1 MIYLINIL
9 FIFLIGTN
17 SNNNSV
23 INGYLNE
30 KLSDYNKFSY
40 KIVSPKNIDLGK
52 VSLDTSRELKMKR
65 EYAYVPVQLTYKGKT
80 KNTVLTVKLKLY
92 KNVLVATRK
101 IRKREFLTK
110 NDFKV
115 MEKEISNLRDKP
127 LRAVTDLNI
136 LRARINIAPE
146 SVLQQNM
153 VEQIPDINIGDR
165 VEAIYT
171 KGIVNV
177 NFLVTS
183 RSEGVTGEVVKV
195 KRDDNRI
202 FKARVINNKTVKI
215 LE

>member
-52 VSLDTSRELKMKR
+52 ISLDTSRELKMKR
-65 EYAYVPVQLTYKGKT
+65 EYGYVPVQLTYKGKT

-195 KRDDNRI
+195 KRDDNKI
-202 FKARVINNKTVKI
+202 FKARIINNKTVKI